1 MAVYKDWRNRNRIYI
16 EAELIQW
23 YHSVSCFGYP
33 VNHWNCPQTALLYLQ
48 ISRRREITNLWAKTC
63 LLLLFFLLWP
73 SILSDSVVKT
83 HWLLIINC
91 ETSTILLIKSPWQ
104 QGLWWVILVHSAH
117 VVAPMWKVFKLLN
130 STCWREEGN
139 ERRWCS
145 LLLLLL
151 EKLKTM
157 LDSGGCDKVL

>member
-1 MAVYKDWRNRNRIYI
+1 M
-16 EAELIQW
+16 
-23 YHSVSCFGYP
+23 VSQCQLFWLP
-33 VNHWNCPQTALLYLQ
+33 SEPLEFALKLPCC
-48 ISRRREITNLWAKTC
+48 ISRLAEGEK
-63 LLLLFFLLWP
+63 LLTSEQKLACYYYFLLWP